1 MARMS
6 QPPGFDILI
15 AALKIIGIFETPY
28 LVPHP
33 LALSLTFFRPAA
45 LLALAQPPVRHKIP
59 PARDTLLFTKQFEL
73 IHKRS
78 VTAKRE
84 GWD

>member
-15 AALKIIGIFETPY
+15 AALKIIGIFATPY

-33 LALSLTFFRPAA
+33 LALSLTFFRTAA
-45 LLALAQPPVRHKIP
+45 LLALAQPPVRPEIP
-59 PARDTLLFTKQFEL
+59 AARHTPLLLNTFML
-73 IHKRS
+73 IHEES
-78 VTAKRE
+78 VTE
-84 GWD
+84 GRKSSR